1 MVIYH
6 GSSNIIKRPIYGKG
20 NPNND
25 YGLGFYCTENIEL
38 AKEWSCTNMK
48 FNGYSNCYEID
59 LNKYKILDLRKEDY
73 TVLNWIA
80 ILLNFRSFDTNS
92 LIANQAK
99 EYLIKN
105 FYINIDE
112 YDVIIGYRADDSYF
126 TFAKDFIN
134 NNISVEQLSIALKLG
149 DLGDQIVFKSK
160 RVIDALKFLDYKVA
174 NSGEYYIKRINRD
187 KRARELY
194 LNKYRNEL
202 SIDGLYV
209 LDIMRK
215 ELKHGDKII

>member
-1 MVIYH
+1 MW
-6 GSSNIIKRPIYGKG
+6 G

-48 FNGYSNCYEID
+48 FNGYSNSYEID

-105 FYINIDE
+105 FYINVDE

-134 NNISVEQLSIALKLG
+134 NNISVEQLSVALKLG

-160 RVIDALKFLDYKVA
+160 RVIDELKFIDYKVA

>member
-112 YDVIIGYRADDSYF
+112 YDVIIGYRAGLY
-126 TFAKDFIN
+126 
-134 NNISVEQLSIALKLG
+134 
-149 DLGDQIVFKSK
+149 KSK
-160 RVIDALKFLDYKVA
+160 RVIDDLKFLDYKVA